1 MASDRSRD
9 YTIYIPLVWANFS
22 QHFQI
27 LEHHCQTLIEEEEG
41 ERGEKEGEKRKRER
55 GRKER
60 GGRRKKERKEGG
72 RGEEEKRSVGSRPR
86 VPRNIVIPRAS
97 IVRLG
102 YDDLPQTLAQTLC
115 PVCRRKTFQLY
126 EQDWSYNSSM

>member
-1 MASDRSRD
+1 MAHYHIRHQTDRG
-9 YTIYIPLVWANFS
+9 TILSTHIPLVWANFS

-41 ERGEKEGEKRKRER
+41 EKKKRER

-72 RGEEEKRSVGSRPR
+72 RGEEEKRSVGSRPM
-86 VPRNIVIPRAS
+86 VPRNIVIPQAS

-115 PVCRRKTFQLY
+115 PVCRRKNISTV
-126 EQDWSYNSSM
+126 